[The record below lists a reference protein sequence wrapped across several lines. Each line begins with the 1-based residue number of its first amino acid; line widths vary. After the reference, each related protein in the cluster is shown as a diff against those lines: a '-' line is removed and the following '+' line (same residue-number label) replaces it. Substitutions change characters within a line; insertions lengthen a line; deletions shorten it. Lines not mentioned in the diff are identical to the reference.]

1 VYTYTPGED
10 IDANGWRVQING
22 TPVAGDSFTVR
33 DNSNGTG
40 DNRNML
46 LLAGLMNE
54 PVMNNGQTSL
64 SQGIGEFVGDIGVKT
79 NQAQVTAAAQ
89 KVVSE
94 EAQDAMQSVSGVNL
108 DEEAAN
114 LLRYQQAYMAISQMI
129 RVADTCFQSV
139 LQATGG

>member
-1 VYTYTPGED
+1 VHTYTPGAD

-22 TPVAGDSFTVR
+22 TPAVGDTFSVR

-40 DNRNML
+40 DNRNAL
-46 LLAGLMNE
+46 LLAGIMSE
-54 PVMNNGQTSL
+54 PVMNGGTTSMTSAIGQ
-64 SQGIGEFVGDIGVKT
+64 FVGDIGVKT

-94 EAQDAMQSVSGVNL
+94 EAASSMQEVSGVNL

-114 LLRYQQAYMAISQMI
+114 LVRYQQAYMAISQMI
-129 RVADTCFQSV
+129 RVADSCFQSV
-139 LQATGG
+139 LDATRR

>member
-1 VYTYTPGED
+1 
-10 IDANGWRVQING
+10 
-22 TPVAGDSFTVR
+22 
-33 DNSNGTG
+33 
-40 DNRNML
+40 
-46 LLAGLMNE
+46 
-54 PVMNNGQTSL
+54 MNNGQTSL

-129 RVADTCFQSV
+129 RVADSCFQSV
-139 LQATGG
+139 LEATRG